1 MANCPSSSKC
11 FQLKRPCPSRHTR
24 TRYSIRVVHGGQ
36 VREEL
41 KSQDSVQLTS
51 GFTSLPMPGSSPELN
66 LSLTTPS
73 LALQGLLPV
82 THVATKSKWIIDQP
96 VPRQLLHHCSW
107 LPSATPSPANS
118 YLNSFSFYGL
128 SEFTFQGH
136 SSYPSHGLNS
146 TPVVFLPKPV
156 CES

>member
-41 KSQDSVQLTS
+41 KSQDSCTAFTS
-51 GFTSLPMPGSSPELN
+51 GFTLPMPGSSPELN

-82 THVATKSKWIIDQP
+82 THVATKSKWTADQP
-96 VPRQLLHHCSW
+96 VPRQLLHACSW
-107 LPSATPSPANS
+107 LPSANPSPANS
-118 YLNSFSFYGL
+118 YLPFFHL
-128 SEFTFQGH
+128 TLRVHLPRH